1 MNFSNKRLSV
11 SEAKEIDMVHFLA
24 NLGYEPSKIRNN
36 DYWYLSPL
44 RDEKTPSFKVNR
56 ELNRWYDHGLGK
68 GGNLIDFA
76 ILYHGCT
83 VAEFLQNLSG
93 NLSFQKPASKQ
104 LLVNHKPENQIKV
117 LGDFILSSSALL
129 RYLQQRRIP
138 VDIADRYCR
147 EVRYELNGKIYYGIG
162 FRNDLGGFEIRNPYF
177 KASNSPKGITSFDNN
192 ADEVIVF
199 EGFTDFLSFKAIHQ
213 QDPEDRFDFA
223 VLNSVSFFET
233 ARSFMEKHKAIR
245 LYLDRD
251 TTGQNCSRYAL
262 SLSSRYKD
270 ESSLYQNHKDF
281 NDWVMNFG
289 KSQAK
294 HQRQGL
300 K

>member
-1 MNFSNKRLSV
+1 MDFRNKWLSI
-11 SEAKEIDMVHFLA
+11 SEAKEIDMVSFLA
-24 NLGYEPSKIRNN
+24 GLGYEPSKIRNN
-36 DYWYLSPL
+36 DYWYHSPL

-56 ELNRWYDHGLGK
+56 RLNCWYDHGLGK

-83 VAEFLQNLSG
+83 ISELLQNLSG
-93 NLSFQKPASKQ
+93 NFSFHEPVPRTTFTKQ
-104 LLVNHKPENQIKV
+104 EQESQLKI
-117 LGDFILSSSALL
+117 LGDFALSSSALL

-147 EVRYELNGKIYYGIG
+147 EVRYELNGKVYYGIG
-162 FRNDLGGFEIRNPYF
+162 FRNDSGGFEIRNPYF
-177 KASNSPKGITSFDNN
+177 KASSSPKGITSFNN
-192 ADEVIVF
+192 DAEEVIVF
-199 EGFTDFLSFKAIHQ
+199 EGFTDFLSFMAIHQ
-213 QDPEDRFDFA
+213 HNPEDRFDFV

-233 ARSFMEKHKAIR
+233 ARPFMEKHKAIR

-251 TTGQNCSRYAL
+251 PTGQNCSRYAL
-262 SLSSRYKD
+262 SLSANYRD

-289 KSQAK
+289 KSERK
-294 HQRQGL
+294 HTRQKL
-300 K
+300 R

>member
-1 MNFSNKRLSV
+1 MDFSNKRLSV
-11 SEAKEIDMVHFLA
+11 SEAKEIDIVHFLA
-24 NLGYEPSKIRNN
+24 GLGHEPSKIRNN
-36 DYWYLSPL
+36 DYWYHSPL

-56 ELNRWYDHGLGK
+56 RLNLWYDHGLGK
-68 GGNLIDFA
+68 GGNLVDFA

-83 VAEFLQNLSG
+83 VAELLQNLSG
-93 NLSFQKPASKQ
+93 NFSL
-104 LLVNHKPENQIKV
+104 HKPVLQRSFPKDEQEKQIRI
-117 LGDFILSSSALL
+117 LGDSVLSSTALL

-147 EVRYELNGKIYYGIG
+147 EVRYELNGKVYYGIG

-177 KASNSPKGITSFDNN
+177 KASSSPKGITSFNNN
-192 ADEVIVF
+192 ADEAIVF

-213 QDPEDRFDFA
+213 QDPEDRFDFV

-233 ARSFMEKHKAIR
+233 ARPFLEKHNAIR

-262 SLSSRYKD
+262 SLSSKYKD

-281 NDWVMNFG
+281 NDWMVNFG
-289 KSQAK
+289 KPQKK
-294 HQRQGL
+294 HQKQKL

>member
-1 MNFSNKRLSV
+1 MNFRNKRLSV
-11 SEAKEIDMVHFLA
+11 SEAKEIDIVHFLA
-24 NLGYEPSKIRNN
+24 DLGYEPSKIRNN
-36 DYWYLSPL
+36 DYWYFSPL

-56 ELNRWYDHGLGK
+56 KLNRWYDHGLGK
-68 GGNLIDFA
+68 GGNLVDFA

-83 VAEFLQNLSG
+83 VSEFLQNLSG
-93 NLSFQKPASKQ
+93 NLSLQKPPLQQSITRSE
-104 LLVNHKPENQIKV
+104 PENQIKI
-117 LGDFILSSSALL
+117 LGDFILSSTALL

-147 EVRYELNGKIYYGIG
+147 EVRYELNGKVYYGIG
-162 FRNDLGGFEIRNPYF
+162 FKNDLGGFEIRNPYF
-177 KASNSPKGITSFDNN
+177 KASSSPKGITTIDNS
-192 ADEVIVF
+192 AGEVIVF
-199 EGFTDFLSFKAIHQ
+199 EGFTDFLSFKATHQ
-213 QDPEDRFDFA
+213 QEPEDRFDFV

-233 ARSFMEKHKAIR
+233 ARPFLEKHDTIR

-262 SLSSRYKD
+262 SLSSKYKD

-281 NDWVMNFG
+281 NDWIVNFG
-289 KSQAK
+289 KPQRK
-294 HQRQGL
+294 HQKQKL